1 MPKKEKGKFQS
12 WNSASKKW
20 ILFQDGKIKQ
30 HSAEK
35 FEGVPVEKDKPEETP
50 APSPKEEVIQVEVE
64 EPIIEN
70 QPVEDE
76 PEENPFWIW

>member
-30 HSAEK
+30 HSPEK
-35 FEGVPVEKDKPEETP
+35 FDGVRVEKDKPVP
-50 APSPKEEVIQVEVE
+50 DVEVQDPPNVEVE
-64 EPIIEN
+64 IEVEKN
-70 QPVEDE
+70 PPVEDE
-76 PEENPFWIW
+76 PEENPYWIW